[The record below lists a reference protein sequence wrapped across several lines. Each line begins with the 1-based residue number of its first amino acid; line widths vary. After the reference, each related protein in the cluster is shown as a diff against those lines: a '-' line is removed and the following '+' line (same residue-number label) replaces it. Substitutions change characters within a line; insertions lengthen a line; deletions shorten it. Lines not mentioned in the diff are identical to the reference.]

1 MNQEKIGKFIAKCR
15 KEQELTQEQLAE
27 QLGITYKA
35 VSKWECG
42 KGLPDVSLYEP
53 LCKILKISLNEFFAG
68 QHLTQ
73 SELLKNSEQ
82 NILNIAKEEKRTRKK
97 LKKTMLLSLIIIIL
111 LVAFSIGLYKYM
123 CNYMNTAK
131 TFELNWG
138 ITLPNDFEEEYYID
152 TGASF
157 HGDGKRYSIFKGI
170 NFMTSLNEAK
180 NLELENEIFDLYDSL
195 NVPKEKQIDFSH
207 QYSWIK
213 ILQKDDERNYIYC
226 IYDKEINK
234 FYFYENIL

>member
-15 KEQELTQEQLAE
+15 KEKKLTQEQLAE
-27 QLGITYKA
+27 ELGITYKA